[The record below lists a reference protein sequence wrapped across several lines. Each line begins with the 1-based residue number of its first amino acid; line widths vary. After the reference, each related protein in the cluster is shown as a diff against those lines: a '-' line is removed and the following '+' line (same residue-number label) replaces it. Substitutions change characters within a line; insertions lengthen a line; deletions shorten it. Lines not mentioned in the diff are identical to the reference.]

1 MCLFLDVLRVYHGVT
16 QPSNRK
22 CPGGRHEDL
31 KVYFQVLFVVT
42 CGFLISFYC
51 ISGPSTPCKEDSC
64 KDGSLCVNLLND
76 YFCLCSQGY
85 YYNSSTCNRGEL
97 QRMNNGNVHLRP
109 KGNRKLKIMM
119 KRASGIL
126 KGEENVEAT
135 KASQA
140 EKEFVFI
147 SVEPSGRGNGS
158 IQICEL
164 VLEAREGMGPFTL
177 SG

>member
-1 MCLFLDVLRVYHGVT
+1 M
-16 QPSNRK
+16 
-22 CPGGRHEDL
+22 
-31 KVYFQVLFVVT
+31 LFVVT
-42 CGFLISFYC
+42 RRFLISFYC

-64 KDGSLCVNLLND
+64 KDGSLCVNLLSD
-76 YFCLCSQGY
+76 YFCLCSEGY
-85 YYNSSTCNRGEL
+85 YYKSSTCNKGEL
-97 QRMNNGNVHLRP
+97 QRLNNGNVHLRP

-126 KGEENVEAT
+126 KGEENVQAT

-140 EKEFVFI
+140 EKKFAFI
-147 SVEPSGRGNGS
+147 SVEPSGRGDGP

-164 VLEAREGMGPFTL
+164 VLEVWQGMGPFTL